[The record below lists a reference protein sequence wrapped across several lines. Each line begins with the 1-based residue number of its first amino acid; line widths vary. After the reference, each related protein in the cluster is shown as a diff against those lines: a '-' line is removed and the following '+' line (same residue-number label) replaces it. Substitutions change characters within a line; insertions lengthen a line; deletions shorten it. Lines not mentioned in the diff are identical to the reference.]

1 MALLR
6 PVDDVAQVAA
16 VRGVPNFELGNPE
29 FSGFAKP
36 CIHLYS
42 ASVPSFAS

>member
-16 VRGVPNFELGNPE
+16 VRGVPSFELGYSE
-29 FSGFAKP
+29 LLTFAKP
-36 CIHLYS
+36 CIHLI
-42 ASVPSFAS
+42 